1 MRASVFVRSSPLLGG
16 ETVMIMDEL
25 IDRIRS
31 LKAKIGETWAFLNLD
46 TKAQEIR
53 EQEAKTM
60 KPDFWNDRDNARNI
74 TRNLA
79 GMQGEFDEW
88 GKLKS
93 EAEELLEFA
102 DLAQREKDASVQGE
116 IEKKLAAL
124 EAEFGKLEFH
134 VLLAGPHDRKNV
146 IMALHAG
153 TGGVDAMDWTGM
165 LLRMYLRYCEK
176 KGWRVSVLDESR
188 GQEAGY
194 KSVLFRVEGD
204 YAFGFLKSEAGVH
217 RLVRISPFDAEKMR
231 HTSFALVEVLPELGS
246 LEEIKID
253 PKDLRVD
260 TFLSSGHGG
269 QSVQTTYSAVRIVHI
284 PTGITVSCQNE
295 RSQLQNKEMAMRILA
310 SKLKALEEAKR
321 EEEKQLLRGE
331 YTEAAWGNQARSYV
345 LQPYQQVKD
354 HRTEFETQEVEKVLD
369 GNLDAL
375 TESFLKMKPL
385 VK

>member
-1 MRASVFVRSSPLLGG
+1 
-16 ETVMIMDEL
+16 MDEH
-25 IDRIRS
+25 IERIRN
-31 LKAKIGETWAFLNLD
+31 LKAKIDQTWVFLKLD
-46 TKAQEIR
+46 EKQKDIR
-53 EQEAKTM
+53 ELEAKTL
-60 KPDFWNDRDNARNI
+60 KPDFWQDRGSAR
-74 TRNLA
+74 TVTQTLA
-79 GMQGEFDEW
+79 DLQTEYKAWET
-88 GKLKS
+88 LRV
-93 EAEELLEFA
+93 ETEELLAFA
-102 DLAQREKDASVQGE
+102 DLARRESDASVQGE
-116 IEKKLAAL
+116 IEKKMKSL
-124 EAEFGKLEFH
+124 EEEFGGLEFH
-134 VLLAGPHDRKNV
+134 VLLSGAHDRKNV

-194 KSVLFRVEGD
+194 KSVLLRVEGS
-204 YAFGFLKSEAGVH
+204 YAYGYLKSEAGVH

-231 HTSFALVEVLPELGS
+231 HTSFALVEVLPEL
-246 LEEIKID
+246 EEIEEMKID

-269 QSVQTTYSAVRIVHI
+269 QSVQTTYSAVRIVHL

-310 SKLKALEEAKR
+310 SKLKALEEAKL

-345 LQPYQQVKD
+345 LQPYKMVKD
-354 HRTEFETQEVEKVLD
+354 HRTEYETQEVEKVLD
-369 GNLDAL
+369 GFLDEAI
-375 TESFLKMKPL
+375 ESYLKIKPDYG
-385 VK
+385 VKNPKSKVQKSK